1 LVAGI
6 LAWGTLI
13 FWILDNEY
21 IVIGYPIIA
30 QKPGADETWRDIIG
44 IMIAA
49 FTILSSHNILHTIR
63 LHS

>member
-21 IVIGYPIIA
+21 IVMGYPIIA
-30 QKPGADETWRDIIG
+30 QNQEQMKHGET
-44 IMIAA
+44 
-49 FTILSSHNILHTIR
+49 LLE
-63 LHS
+63 

>member
-1 LVAGI
+1 
-6 LAWGTLI
+6 
-13 FWILDNEY
+13 LDNEY

-49 FTILSSHNILHTIR
+49 FIILSSHNILHAIR
-63 LHS
+63 THS